1 MIPHAPHKAPWTS
14 GSNLPLVST
23 PYPGV
28 MTEEGALALCVFA
41 LWSPLLLHRDMAA
54 VDPALTRN
62 TLLQFHGSVIWIKW
76 NSVSFGVVC
85 WVATVQLPQGP
96 IFTALQSPH
105 QILFVWRAPHR
116 ISAPAE
122 KKIRNGRWG
131 IPSPWQAE
139 SVEASSQPHC
149 NRQRLEL
156 LS

>member
-76 NSVSFGVVC
+76 NSVSLVLFAELHCAVTTGTNIYSPSVTPPNSLCMKSTSQNLSPSWEEDQEWEVRNSFPLTG
-85 WVATVQLPQGP
+85 WVSGSFQPATL
-96 IFTALQSPH
+96 
-105 QILFVWRAPHR
+105 
-116 ISAPAE
+116 
-122 KKIRNGRWG
+122 
-131 IPSPWQAE
+131 
-139 SVEASSQPHC
+139 
-149 NRQRLEL
+149 
-156 LS
+156 